1 MWKIYFQEEEEKKE
15 KEAEALEFF
24 NKFDKNQDGIL
35 SRDELLNVHAFDQN
49 NDGMVNEDE
58 VNFYLSGNESYD
70 QETFL
75 NTGWLLMKNLFS
87 KYEKRPAKN
96 NSKFPFQV

>member
-1 MWKIYFQEEEEKKE
+1 M
-15 KEAEALEFF
+15 
-24 NKFDKNQDGIL
+24 
-35 SRDELLNVHAFDQN
+35 SRDELLSVHAFDQN

-87 KYEKRPAKN
+87 KYEKKPAKN
-96 NSKFPFQV
+96 NSKCPFLWCDGSGIRNLGSGFSGEMG

>member
-1 MWKIYFQEEEEKKE
+1 M
-15 KEAEALEFF
+15 
-24 NKFDKNQDGIL
+24 
-35 SRDELLNVHAFDQN
+35 SRDELLTVHAFDQN

-96 NSKFPFQV
+96 NSKFPFHYFRIKYQSGWENDLAKLKYH

>member
-1 MWKIYFQEEEEKKE
+1 
-15 KEAEALEFF
+15 
-24 NKFDKNQDGIL
+24 
-35 SRDELLNVHAFDQN
+35 
-49 NDGMVNEDE
+49 MVNEDE

-87 KYEKRPAKN
+87 KYEKKPAKN
-96 NSKFPFQV
+96 NSKCSLGSDGSGTQNLGFGSAVEKWV